1 MSAKDP
7 LLQPFKLKNLTL
19 KNRILS
25 TSHAPAYVE
34 EGGRPGERYQLYHEE
49 KAKGGLA
56 MTMFGGSTNIA
67 PDSPSVFGQIYA
79 GDDGI
84 IPYFREFADRIHKHD
99 CLIMCQITHMGRRT
113 TWNAGNWLPVIA
125 PSRVRE
131 PAHRG
136 FPREMDKED
145 IDRVVKSFGDTAVRC
160 KEGGLDGIEVLFHGH
175 LIGQFLAAAT
185 NQRDDEYGG
194 SLKNRCRFAREV
206 LEEVRRRVGPD
217 FVVGIRTQMDE
228 EYEGG
233 TTLDEGIEANK
244 YLESLDVIDFLNLNR
259 GHIESDHALS
269 YQIPGMGLPQ
279 IPGESA
285 LRAFR
290 KEMKLP
296 MFHAGRVGELA
307 TARHMLRDDLV
318 DMVGMTRGHMADPYI
333 VAKLERGDEDRI
345 RTCVGAGYCL
355 DRIYIEGEAL
365 CIQNAATGREGT
377 IPHVIPKAS
386 GKKKVVVVGGG
397 PAGLEAARVSAERGH
412 DVVLFE
418 AADRLGGQIVLAS
431 RATWRRDL
439 IGIADWLI
447 AEVEALSVDVRL
459 NTFAEASDIT
469 AENPDAVIIAT
480 GGLPDTDCVE
490 GGENCI
496 SVWDILGGTAA
507 PGEDIL
513 IYDDNGQHPG
523 PSCADYL
530 SSLGKQVEL
539 VTPDRHAAHEM
550 GTLNFPRYLENFYA
564 RGVKLTP
571 DNRVVSVEKHGN
583 QLKVHLVNE
592 YGGLKSERIV
602 DQVVV
607 EHGTIPMAETFYELR
622 GQSRNNGELDY
633 DAIVDEKP
641 QDLERN
647 PDGDFVLFRVGD
659 AVASRNIH
667 AALYDS
673 LRVCKDL

>member
-1 MSAKDP
+1 MTTNDP
-7 LLQPFKLKNLTL
+7 LLQPFKLKHLTL
-19 KNRILS
+19 KNRVLS
-25 TSHAPAYVE
+25 TSHAPAYVD
-34 EGGRPGERYQLYHEE
+34 EGKPKQRYQLYHEE

-99 CLIMCQITHMGRRT
+99 CYLMCQLTHMGRRT
-113 TWNAGNWLPVIA
+113 VWNQGHWLPVIA

-131 PAHRG
+131 PAHRA

-145 IDRVVKSFGDTAVRC
+145 IDRVVKCFGDTAVRC
-160 KEGGLDGIEVLFHGH
+160 KDGGLDGIEILAHGH
-175 LIGQFLAAAT
+175 LVDQFISAAT
-185 NQRDDEYGG
+185 NKRDDEYGG
-194 SLKNRCRFAREV
+194 SLMNRCRFAREV
-206 LEEVRRRVGPD
+206 LEEVRRRVGDD
-217 FVVGIRTQMDE
+217 FVVGIRIGMDE
-228 EYEGG
+228 EFEGG
-233 TTLDEGIEANK
+233 TTSEESLEVAK
-244 YLESLDVIDFLNLNR
+244 HLESLGLLDFFNFNR
-259 GHIESDHALS
+259 GHIETDHALA
-269 YQIPGMGLPQ
+269 YHIPGMGLPQ
-279 IPGESA
+279 IPGEDR
-285 LRAFR
+285 LRLFR
-290 KEMKLP
+290 GEIKLP
-296 MFHAGRVGELA
+296 MFHAGRVGEIA
-307 TARHMLRDDLV
+307 TARHMIREDVV
-318 DMVGMTRGHMADPYI
+318 DMIGMTRGHMADPYI
-333 VAKLERGDEDRI
+333 IAKLTRGDEERI
-345 RTCVGAGYCL
+345 RPCVGAGYCL
-355 DRIYIEGEAL
+355 DRLYIEGDAL
-365 CIQNAATGREGT
+365 CIQNAATGREAT
-377 IPHVIPKAS
+377 IPHVIPKAPA
-386 GKKKVVVVGGG
+386 KKKIVVVGGG

-418 AADRLGGQIVLAS
+418 ATDRLGGQIVLAA

-447 AEVEALSVDVRL
+447 SEIEVLGVEVRL
-459 NTFAEASDIT
+459 NTFAETSDIL
-469 AENPDAVIIAT
+469 AETPDAIIVAT

-496 SVWDILGGTAA
+496 SVWDILGGNAA
-507 PGEDIL
+507 PGDDIL

-583 QLKVHLVNE
+583 QLKVNMVNE
-592 YGGLKSERIV
+592 YGGLTSERIV

-622 GQSRNNGELDY
+622 GQSRNNGEIDFE
-633 DAIVDEKP
+633 AITEEKP
-641 QDLERN
+641 QDLVRN
-647 PDGDFVLFRVGD
+647 PDGAFVLYRVGD
-659 AVASRNIH
+659 AMSSRNIH

-673 LRVCKDL
+673 LRLCKDL